1 MKVNTFNEDDS
12 SAHFPRWLTLFRI
25 AFGLILIIKGIDFYY
40 NSTALETIMH
50 HKNWD
55 IFDTNAQTIS
65 FIITYAN
72 LLGGVFIATGLFTR
86 WVSVIQIPILLGAV
100 IFNIDKG
107 ISFSNIELL
116 VSVICLLLCAV
127 FVVKGSGAISA
138 DEFFRSY
145 IFAGEEKGHTGKF
158 FQ

>member
-1 MKVNTFNEDDS
+1 MKTEIIREEDTRLY
-12 SAHFPRWLTLFRI
+12 PRGLTLFRI
-25 AFGLILIIKGIDFYY
+25 ALGLILIIKGIDFYHD
-40 NSTALETIMH
+40 STGLETMMH
-50 HKNWD
+50 HRKWEV
-55 IFDTNAQTIS
+55 FDTNAQTIS

-86 WVSVIQIPILLGAV
+86 WISMVQIPILIGAV
-100 IFNIDKG
+100 IFNIDNG

-116 VSVICLLLCAV
+116 VSLFSLILCVV

-145 IFAGEEKGHTGKF
+145 FLAGGEKGHTRKF